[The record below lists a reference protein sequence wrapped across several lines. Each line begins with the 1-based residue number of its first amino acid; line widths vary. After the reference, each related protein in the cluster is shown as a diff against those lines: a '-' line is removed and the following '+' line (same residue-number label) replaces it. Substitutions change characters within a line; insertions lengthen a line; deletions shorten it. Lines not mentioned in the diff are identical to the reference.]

1 MVGSDFVLQFLKKL
15 KLHTKLVPEIVH
27 QVEVEYFVLQLKK
40 NQSLSVGKIKII
52 VFDLGSVFF
61 KKYYFPQQIQKKNAK
76 CIIYYNN
83 GKCFLVLV
91 IYMFVMF
98 YFFFLQ
104 KAKQKQKKTTK
115 KQIKKSQWP
124 IFCNIIF
131 LFLLKVGSIG
141 PVDKQINF
149 ILLSVFPLKFICD
162 HFYITIIHKSIFF

>member
-40 NQSLSVGKIKII
+40 NQSLSVGKTKII

-104 KAKQKQKKTTK
+104 KGENSKLKKK
-115 KQIKKSQWP
+115 ASWP
-124 IFCNIIF
+124 LFCNIIF
-131 LFLLKVGSIG
+131 CFCLKQGRPGTQTNKLTLFWLKY
-141 PVDKQINF
+141 F
-149 ILLSVFPLKFICD
+149 
-162 HFYITIIHKSIFF
+162 H